1 MRTSFVTVAAVTAV
15 LAIGVGAACACAG
28 AVAWRDL
35 ANNPGRY
42 IGKDVEIVSAYCG
55 NAGDDPGYVCSTDG
69 SLYVR
74 PLALVD
80 GAAKAKLDDNCGGM
94 DWIEK
99 SPFCHVK
106 LRFTP
111 SGFHTNADYKPG
123 KTVIVIETPQAA
135 AAF

>member
-1 MRTSFVTVAAVTAV
+1 MRSSFVSVAAAAAV
-15 LAIGVGAACACAG
+15 LAVGVDAAYAG

-42 IGKDVEIVSAYCG
+42 IGKDVEIISAYCG

-80 GAAKAKLDDNCGGM
+80 GVAKAKLDDNCGGM

-99 SPFCHVK
+99 SSFCRVK

-111 SGFHTNADYKPG
+111 SGFHTNTDYEPG
-123 KTVIVIETPQAA
+123 KTVIVIETPQATI
-135 AAF
+135 AF

>member
-1 MRTSFVTVAAVTAV
+1 MRASFASIAAATAV
-15 LAIGVGAACACAG
+15 LGVGLNAADAG

-42 IGKDVEIVSAYCG
+42 IGKEVEILSAYCG

-69 SLYVR
+69 ALYVR
-74 PLALVD
+74 PLTLAA
-80 GAAKAKLDDNCGGM
+80 GPAKAKLDDNCGGM

-99 SPFCHVK
+99 SAFCRVK

-111 SGFHTNADYKPG
+111 SGFHTNADYEPG
-123 KTVIVIETPQAA
+123 KTVIVIETAEAVAA
-135 AAF
+135 Y